1 MSCFY
6 EYFWHGV
13 ETEKRET
20 LGLPTWLFFFLKRIP
35 FYNGEYVR
43 FEFGAFFWCC
53 AVLKEVL
60 SGVYV

>member
-1 MSCFY
+1 MSIS
-6 EYFWHGV
+6 GMGL
-13 ETEKRET
+13 KRRRGKHWAYQ
-20 LGLPTWLFFFLKRIP
+20 LGFFFFLKRIP